1 MERKDMKKSRRRQRS
16 LVLSYLVAA
25 VTIASAA
32 FAANTAI
39 EPMSQ
44 AGQANWMARYQ
55 AMNDRAKQGHIDLIY
70 VGDSIV
76 QNYDTQGK
84 DTWNRYYAPR
94 NALNLGISGD
104 RTEHVL
110 WRLDHGNIDGISPK
124 LAIVMIGQ
132 NNGGRNTAEEIGAGV
147 TAVVQKIRAKLPT
160 TKILILAIFP
170 RREKPTEERDVLA
183 KASLLAAKLAE
194 NKTIFYMNIN
204 KIFLR
209 PDGSIPAELMP
220 DFEHPSAKGYRIW
233 AEAIEPKVAELIG
246 DKPIA
251 PAAP

>member
-1 MERKDMKKSRRRQRS
+1 MKRKDIKKSRRRKKI
-16 LVLSYLVAA
+16 LVLSSLAA
-25 VTIASAA
+25 VFKIASAA

-84 DTWNRYYAPR
+84 DIWNRYYAPR

-110 WRLDHGNIDGISPK
+110 
-124 LAIVMIGQ
+124 
-132 NNGGRNTAEEIGAGV
+132 
-147 TAVVQKIRAKLPT
+147 
-160 TKILILAIFP
+160 
-170 RREKPTEERDVLA
+170 
-183 KASLLAAKLAE
+183 
-194 NKTIFYMNIN
+194 
-204 KIFLR
+204 
-209 PDGSIPAELMP
+209 
-220 DFEHPSAKGYRIW
+220 
-233 AEAIEPKVAELIG
+233 
-246 DKPIA
+246 
-251 PAAP
+251 